1 MKKNLIILVVSLL
14 IFSCNQKPEADDKP
28 IPVNM
33 TDTIVTEKEKE
44 KPKEENQQLGDTIS
58 LTFKD
63 DKGSYIA
70 EGVIDSLHPR
80 VYIKFTNENA
90 GNLKASVK
98 PLGVGNIRFNQ
109 IIFPDK
115 TSDGPFG
122 QDVEQ
127 PLSQTGVHSLVIGH
141 SLMADNPYNGRF
153 MVRVQLAENE

>member
-1 MKKNLIILVVSLL
+1 MRKSVLVLL
-14 IFSCNQKPEADDKP
+14 IFVAYACNQKQEEKI

-33 TDTIVTEKEKE
+33 TVTIVTEKEIA
-44 KPKEENQQLGDTIS
+44 KPIEENQQLGDTIS

-80 VYIKFTNENA
+80 VYIKFTNDA
-90 GNLKASVK
+90 IGNLKASVK

-122 QDVEQ
+122 QELEQ
-127 PLSQTGVHSLVIGH
+127 PLSQNGMYMLVIGH
-141 SLMADNPYNGRF
+141 SLMADNPYNGKF
-153 MVRVQLAENE
+153 LVRVCHQMLVKK

>member
-1 MKKNLIILVVSLL
+1 MILVVSLL
-14 IFSCNQKPEADDKP
+14 TFSCNQKQEADNKV

-33 TDTIVTEKEKE
+33 TDTIVTEKE

-70 EGVIDSLHPR
+70 EGVIDSLHSHI
-80 VYIKFTNENA
+80 YIKFTNDFA
-90 GNLKASVK
+90 GNLNASVK

-122 QDVEQ
+122 QDIEQ
-127 PLSQTGVHSLVIGH
+127 PLSQTGVYTLVIGH

-153 MVRVQLAENE
+153 MVKVQMGEKEN